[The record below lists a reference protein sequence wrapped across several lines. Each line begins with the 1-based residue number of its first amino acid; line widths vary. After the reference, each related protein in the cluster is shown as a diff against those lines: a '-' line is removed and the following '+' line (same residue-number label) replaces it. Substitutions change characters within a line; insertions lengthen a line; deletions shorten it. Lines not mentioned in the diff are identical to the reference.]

1 MLPVHGSA
9 GDEHE
14 RRRGRHARA
23 AVPGPALQNGLT
35 PACLIRTGAKYSPL
49 DFEDMRDFIA
59 RRMKM
64 THIYQ
69 PLMIK
74 TLLESNNE
82 ATAEDVAR
90 GFLNED
96 KAQLEYYTL
105 IAKRWP
111 SITLR
116 RHNVVSYNR
125 EAGKGVFRLL
135 LDGATRAQ
143 KARLVELC
151 EARINEYVDRTLRLP
166 WYNRRGSREH
176 IPGKLRYDVLAKSG
190 GICVACGASARQRAL
205 EVDHIVP
212 VNRGGTSDISNLQA
226 LCYRCNAQKKDRDK
240 TDFIMVLN
248 RLKYRNPKCSMCMSV
263 GHVIDNHMA
272 FAVRDD
278 KPVTDLHSLVLPR
291 RHVGN
296 FFDLIPAE
304 KTLCLDLVDSVK
316 TQIQE
321 SDGTVTGF
329 NVKFDAGRTAG
340 PMTEHCQIH
349 VIPQRRTGR
358 D

>member
-1 MLPVHGSA
+1 MHPGVFNTDLY
-9 GDEHE
+9 
-14 RRRGRHARA
+14 R
-23 AVPGPALQNGLT
+23 VP
-35 PACLIRTGAKYSPL
+35 SL
-49 DFEDMRDFIA
+49 DFEELRDFIA
-59 RRMKM
+59 HRMKM

-116 RHNVVSYNR
+116 RHSVVSYTR
-125 EAGKGVFRLL
+125 ENGRGVFRLM
-135 LDGATRAQ
+135 LDGTTAAQ
-143 KARLVELC
+143 RARLIELC
-151 EARINEYVDRTLRLP
+151 DARIEEYIDRTLRLP

-176 IPGKLRYDVLAKSG
+176 IPGQLRYDVLAKSG
-190 GICVACGASARQRAL
+190 GVCVACGASARQRAL

-212 VNRGGTSDISNLQA
+212 VNMGGASDISNLQA
-226 LCYRCNAQKKDRDK
+226 LCYKCNAQKKDRDK

-248 RLKYRNPKCSMCMSV
+248 RLKYRNPKCPLCMSD
-263 GHVIDNHMA
+263 GHLMDNHMA

-278 KPVTDLHSLVLPR
+278 KPATNLHSLVLPR

-304 KTLCLDLVDSVK
+304 KTLCLELVDSVK
-316 TQIQE
+316 TRIQE
-321 SDGTVTGF
+321 SDLTVTGF
-329 NVKFDAGRTAG
+329 NVRFDAGRTAG
-340 PMTEHCQIH
+340 PVTEHCQIH
-349 VIPQRRTGR
+349 VIPQRRTDR
-358 D
+358 Q